1 LLSSALLAG
10 KNLVGI
16 VGVGIVGVGI
26 IAPTPK
32 KAKNLLIDL
41 FSH

>member
-1 LLSSALLAG
+1 LLAG

-26 IAPTPK
+26 IAPTQK
-32 KAKNLLIDL
+32 D
-41 FSH
+41 